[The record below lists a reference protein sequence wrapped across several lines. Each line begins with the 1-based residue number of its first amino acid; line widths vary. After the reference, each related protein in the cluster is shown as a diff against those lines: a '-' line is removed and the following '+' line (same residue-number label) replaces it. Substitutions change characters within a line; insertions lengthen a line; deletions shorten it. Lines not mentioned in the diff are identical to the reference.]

1 MKKWLWFL
9 AVVAVIILLAYRWGG
24 QGEEIEDTSDNEVLC
39 TMEYAPVCGVDGNT
53 YSNNCVAEEQNDV
66 AVDYTGE
73 CIQEEDEQEDDTD
86 ERENQTGDVS
96 TGDTQNN
103 TWDMKA
109 EVEILIESE
118 ATTWTGN

>member
-1 MKKWLWFL
+1 
-9 AVVAVIILLAYRWGG
+9 
-24 QGEEIEDTSDNEVLC
+24 
-39 TMEYAPVCGVDGNT
+39 MEYAPVCGVDGNT

-103 TWDMKA
+103 T
-109 EVEILIESE
+109 
-118 ATTWTGN
+118 